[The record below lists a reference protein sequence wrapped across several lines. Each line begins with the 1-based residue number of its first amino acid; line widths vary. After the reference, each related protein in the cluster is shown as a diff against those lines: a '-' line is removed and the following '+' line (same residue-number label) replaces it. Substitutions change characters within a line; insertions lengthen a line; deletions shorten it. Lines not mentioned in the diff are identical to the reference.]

1 MKAFSSKLFS
11 PNPRLHRYIWPV
23 AGLLLLLIINLF
35 ISPEFFAVE
44 IKDGRLYGSL
54 IDVLNRA
61 APIALLTIGMTLVIA
76 TGGVDLS
83 VGSVMAI
90 AGAVSAWLIISGVE
104 SLTLIVGGG
113 LAAGLL
119 GGMINGSLVGYLK
132 IQPIVATLILM
143 VAGRGVAQLIN
154 EGQIVTFQ
162 HDAFSFIGTGYF
174 LGLPFPVVLV
184 IITFVAVQVLLRRT
198 ALGLYI
204 EAVGANASASHYLGI
219 NAKAIKLSVYCI
231 AGLCAA
237 LAGMIAA
244 ADIKGSDANNAGLWL
259 ELDAILAVVIGGAS
273 LMGGRFSLVL
283 SIIGALVIQT
293 LTVTII
299 MSGIPPK
306 FNLLIKASAII
317 LVLLMQSPRFQ
328 QQLAGLMVWRKRHG

>member
-1 MKAFSSKLFS
+1 MNAFLS
-11 PNPRLHRYIWPV
+11 NPQLRRYIWPL
-23 AGLLLLLIINLF
+23 AGLLLLLLINLI
-35 ISPEFFAVE
+35 ISPEFFNLTF
-44 IKDGRLYGSL
+44 KDGRFYGSL

-61 APIALLTIGMTLVIA
+61 APIALLAIGMTLVIA

-90 AGAVSAWLIISGVE
+90 AGAVSAYLIVSGVD
-104 SLTLIVGGG
+104 SLTVIIAGG
-113 LAAGLL
+113 LAAGLV
-119 GGMINGSLVGYLK
+119 GGMINGLLVGYLN

-162 HDAFSFIGTGYF
+162 HDAFSFLGTGYF

-184 IITFVAVQVLLRRT
+184 IITFALVQLLMRRT
-198 ALGLYI
+198 ALGLYV
-204 EAVGANASASHYLGI
+204 EAVGANASASRYLGI
-219 NAKAIKLSVYCI
+219 NAKAIKLSVYCL

-273 LMGGRFSLVL
+273 LMGGRFSLFL
-283 SIIGALVIQT
+283 SIIGALIIQT

-328 QQLAGLMVWRKRHG
+328 QQLSSIMVWRKRHG